1 MKFKRATLSPKA
13 VLSHT
18 FSSFRKRPCSLRLS
32 QESVWGKEDPGGPA
46 RPGLGA
52 GVGGGGKGAHV
63 NSQSAVTT
71 QQSHEFCE

>member
-32 QESVWGKEDPGGPA
+32 QESVWGKEDLPRSALGVLPGRAWG
-46 RPGLGA
+46 RGWGGEERGLT
-52 GVGGGGKGAHV
+52 
-63 NSQSAVTT
+63 STLSLL
-71 QQSHEFCE
+71 